1 MQCGKVRLMPPKRP
15 KTATGAAPL
24 VQLSLFAEEANLAR
38 VYPEE
43 NMWRFYRMEIW
54 PDLLGGALLM
64 RQWGR
69 RHGGAPA
76 ARSLPGRGRGAERPS
91 GDRAG

>member
-1 MQCGKVRLMPPKRP
+1 VPPKRP
-15 KTATGAAPL
+15 KTAAGPGGL

-43 NMWRFYRMEIW
+43 NMWRFYRIKIW

-69 RHGGAPA
+69 IGTEGRQRLDSYPEVGAA
-76 ARSLPGRGRGAERPS
+76 LMRWGLFWARDCNR
-91 GDRAG
+91 